1 MKKFILLV
9 TFIFFLFNN
18 ITVNAL
24 YYYSPYYW
32 ESIESFISSPSY
44 TDLLSI
50 KDEATLYCETV
61 YLEATRRR
69 EYSEIENAICSDIF
83 EIKRQQELD
92 YITYMYRNRGIY

>member
-1 MKKFILLV
+1 MKKYILLLLS
-9 TFIFFLFNN
+9 ISLFFNS
-18 ITVNAL
+18 ISVNAL

-50 KDEATLYCETV
+50 KDEATSYCETV